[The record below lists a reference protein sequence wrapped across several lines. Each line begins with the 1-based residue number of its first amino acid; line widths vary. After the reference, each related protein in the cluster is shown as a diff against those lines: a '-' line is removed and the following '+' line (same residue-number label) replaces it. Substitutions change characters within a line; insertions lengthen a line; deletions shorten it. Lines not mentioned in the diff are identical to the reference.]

1 MGRDKAY
8 NGKSFK
14 AAVDRYFKS
23 ITRTKKAQE
32 RVPTGKKDKDGHEIF
47 EFRDILNDKKKPITY
62 TEYVIPP
69 SVTALCLF
77 LGIHR
82 DTFASYGNQE
92 EFSDTVTR
100 ARGRIEAYLEEQLM
114 TGKKVQGVIF
124 QLKNNYGWKDQRELE
139 LGKETRESMAENLSL
154 AEKMALIKSV
164 VSEGEILQSQAPSE

>member
-1 MGRDKAY
+1 MGRDKRF
-8 NGKSFK
+8 NGKSFE
-14 AAVDRYFKS
+14 AAVNRYFKS
-23 ITRTKKAQE
+23 ITRTKTAQE
-32 RVPTGKKDKDGHEIF
+32 RIPTGEKDKDGHEIF
-47 EFRDILNDKKKPITY
+47 EFKDICNDKGKPIKF
-62 TEYVIPP
+62 TEYVVPP

-82 DTFASYGNQE
+82 DTFASYAKQE

-139 LGKETRESMAENLSL
+139 LGKETRETMAENLSL